1 MPRSDDALPPFLA
14 DTWWYGL
21 SRRLTPAMFE
31 HLTQRRVEQ
40 GFTAAQ
46 IVVGIPPEVG
56 PLHPDA
62 ASDVG
67 AAWALDGT
75 INHDYLAL
83 ARERIARMNALG
95 LTAIVY
101 GAWGHQI
108 EWIGPDAMSRWWRAI
123 IETLDDLDV
132 IYCLTGESNLWI
144 NEADRLLPDKS
155 TGSFTPPFMKTRLY
169 GWLVR
174 ARVVNVWRRIRPL
187 WKRVQASLRARS
199 LAQSEDEGR
208 AQRVAAWSAV
218 LADAT
223 SHTARPFL
231 LHPVSADRSD
241 ACVNNPELL
250 AALGVQTGHSED
262 QRPAL
267 WSAPRQALDEH
278 PGAFFVNLE
287 PWYEGIRD
295 RFGPADQLYAYWA
308 SMMAGAR
315 AHCYGAHGIWNVGDG
330 VFLGHWGGQT
340 FDQAL
345 ALDTPRLL
353 GLSHRV
359 FQDHRLGEL
368 PQRTFELAD
377 SDLLAIR
384 RADDAGR
391 TAVFFPDA
399 ARLSSAQRAEA
410 LLAGGRCFLPLNGA
424 WAEALPAQGM
434 VVVIGA

>member
-1 MPRSDDALPPFLA
+1 MLRAAEALPPFLA

-21 SRRLTPAMFE
+21 SCRLTPEAFE
-31 HLTQRRVEQ
+31 QLAQRRVEQ

-62 ASDVG
+62 ASLAG

-75 INHDYLAL
+75 INRDYLAL
-83 ARERIARMNALG
+83 ARARIIRMNELG

-101 GAWGHQI
+101 GAWGHQVD
-108 EWIGPDAMSRWWRAI
+108 WIGTEAMIRWWRAI
-123 IETLDDLDV
+123 IDTLDDLDV

-144 NEADRLLPDKS
+144 NGADRLLPDKS

-174 ARVVNVWRRIRPL
+174 ARVVDVWRRVRPL
-187 WKRVQASLRARS
+187 WVRLQHSLRAGE
-199 LAQSEDEGR
+199 LAQSAAEGR

-218 LADAT
+218 LADVAPR
-223 SHTARPFL
+223 TARPFL
-231 LHPVSADRSD
+231 LHPIPPDRSD
-241 ACVNNPELL
+241 RCVNNPELL
-250 AALGVQTGHSED
+250 AALGVQTGHSE
-262 QRPAL
+262 QRRAAL
-267 WSAPRQALDEH
+267 WSAPRKALDEH

-315 AHCYGAHGIWNVGDG
+315 AHCYGAHGIWNAGDG

-340 FDQAL
+340 FEQAL
-345 ALDTPRLL
+345 ALDTPRMI

-359 FQDHRLGEL
+359 FQEHGIGDL
-368 PQRTFELAD
+368 PLRTFTHTGP
-377 SDLLAIR
+377 DLHAIHR
-384 RADDAGR
+384 TDDAGR
-391 TAVFFPDA
+391 TAAFYPDT
-399 ARLSSAQRAEA
+399 ARLSAAQRAEA
-410 LLAGGRCFLPLNGA
+410 LQVGARCFLPLAGA
-424 WAEALPAQGM
+424 WSDTLPEQGM
-434 VVVIGA
+434 AVVLSS